1 MERTGAW
8 IAGTIVL
15 IAALFGG
22 YAWWKSSQT
31 PVAVVQPPVVE
42 APATPAPAPAA
53 PTIEHPIEAAAAKA
67 EAEPPASVDASD
79 PALMQE
85 LAALFPS
92 GRVPDFVV
100 PQNLI
105 RNLVATLDNLPR
117 EKTAYRLMPI
127 RPVAGSFETVPGG
140 ESVSIAPGN
149 AARYAPTIA
158 IVERINAKQ
167 LASLYRRFYPLFQQA
182 YVELGYPT
190 GYFNDRLVTVIDH
203 LLATPDVPGPIEL
216 VQPKVLYRFADPQ
229 LESLSVGQKAM
240 IRIGP
245 VNAAKLKLKLRELRA
260 EVAKR

>member
-8 IAGTIVL
+8 IAGTIAL
-15 IAALFGG
+15 IAAVFGG
-22 YAWWKSSQT
+22 YAWWKTSQ
-31 PVAVVQPPVVE
+31 PSQEVIRPPVVE
-42 APATPAPAPAA
+42 APAAPAPAPAPPA
-53 PTIEHPIEAAAAKA
+53 IEHPIEAAPKA
-67 EAEPPASVDASD
+67 EATPPASVDASD
-79 PALMQE
+79 SALMQE
-85 LAALFPS
+85 LAALFQS

-105 RNLVATLDNLPR
+105 RNLVATVDNLPR
-117 EKTAYRLMPI
+117 EKAAYRLMPI
-127 RPVAGSFETVPGG
+127 RPTPGQFETVPGN

-149 AARYAPTIA
+149 AARYTPTITV
-158 IVERINAKQ
+158 VERLNAKQ
-167 LASLYRRFYPLFQQA
+167 LASVYKRFYPLFQQA

-190 GYFNDRLVTVIDH
+190 GYFNDRLVAVIDH
-203 LLATPDVPGPIEL
+203 LLATPDVASPIEL

-245 VNAAKLKLKLRELRA
+245 VNAAKLKLKLRELRE

>member
-1 MERTGAW
+1 MERTGVW
-8 IAGTIVL
+8 IAGTIAL
-15 IAALFGG
+15 IAAVLGG
-22 YAWWKSSQT
+22 YAWWKNSQA
-31 PVAVVQPPVVE
+31 PVAVDQPPVVE
-42 APATPAPAPAA
+42 TAATPAPAPPA
-53 PTIEHPIEAAAAKA
+53 PTIEHPIEPAAKA
-67 EAEPPASVDASD
+67 EPAPPPSVDASD
-79 PALMQE
+79 PALVQE

-105 RNLVATLDNLPR
+105 RNLVATIDNLPR

-127 RPVAGSFETVPGG
+127 RPAGGSFETVPGG
-140 ESVSIAPGN
+140 ESVAIAPGN

-158 IVERINAKQ
+158 LVERVNAKQ
-167 LASLYRRFYPLFQQA
+167 LASLYKRFYPLFQQA

-190 GYFNDRLVTVIDH
+190 GYFNDRLVAVIDH
-203 LLATPDVPGPIEL
+203 LLATPDVAGPIEL

-229 LESLSVGQKAM
+229 LEALSVGQKGM

-245 VNAAKLKLKLRELRA
+245 VNAAKLKLKLRELRE

>member
-8 IAGTIVL
+8 IAATVAL
-15 IAALFGG
+15 IAVVFGG
-22 YAWWKSSQT
+22 YAWWKNSQPPPEVIRP
-31 PVAVVQPPVVE
+31 PVAEV
-42 APATPAPAPAA
+42 PAPAA
-53 PTIEHPIEAAAAKA
+53 PTAAPPPAIEHPIETVPKSEPA
-67 EAEPPASVDASD
+67 PPASVDASD
-79 PALMQE
+79 SALMQE
-85 LAALFPS
+85 LAALFQS

-105 RNLVATLDNLPR
+105 RNLVATIDNLPR
-117 EKTAYRLMPI
+117 EKAAYRLMPI
-127 RPVAGSFETVPGG
+127 RPTPGQFETVPGS

-149 AARYAPTIA
+149 AARYTPAIA
-158 IVERINAKQ
+158 VVERLDAKQ
-167 LASLYRRFYPLFQQA
+167 LAALYKRFYPLFQQA
-182 YVELGYPT
+182 YVELGYPG
-190 GYFNDRLVTVIDH
+190 GYFNDRLVAVIDH
-203 LLATPDVPGPIEL
+203 LLATPDVTAPIEL